1 MWVQRA
7 ALGENCQEKL
17 VWCQT
22 STFLLRKDVNQSNWV
37 SWGRAKINHNR
48 ISVPHL
54 TSAWEKEEIKEILQH
69 ILVAWFRATM
79 HCLPFSL
86 GCKVS
91 VLHCHSRCIHLT
103 PTMMIIPLIV
113 SSANNTEALD
123 KQTVFLSCTSAVMK
137 SLQAKLF
144 PKWYL

>member
-91 VLHCHSRCIHLT
+91 VLHWLSQQMYSSYTYNDDYSTNCQLCKWHWSSWQADCVLILHISSNEESSGQ
-103 PTMMIIPLIV
+103 IIP
-113 SSANNTEALD
+113 
-123 KQTVFLSCTSAVMK
+123 
-137 SLQAKLF
+137 
-144 PKWYL
+144 